1 MTIKL
6 KVYKLLGTLNKDFSN
21 VEEAQRTAALAAE
34 KYPDM
39 KFEPEVELSDVAV
52 VDLSDFGKDEIHEV
66 NPWFKVDR
74 M

>member
-66 NPWFKVDR
+66 NPWFNVDR

>member
-66 NPWFKVDR
+66 NPWFKVGR